1 MTESVALALAGVQV
15 VELAAGIAGPYTA
28 KLLADLGAEVVKIE
42 SPRVGDYARRCGPF
56 PDHQPH
62 PERSG
67 LFLYLNTN
75 KLGVTL
81 NLDAS
86 IGRDLFRKLI
96 ARADVLIEDRAPGW
110 LAAYSLGYET
120 LRQQRLGLV
129 MTSVTRFGQDG
140 PQAPYHAYPLTTFH
154 AGGEGYTLP
163 GRLSLEL
170 FPDRAPVQA
179 GGSLGEYDSGL
190 CAAVATLGALLS
202 GVGQHVDVSQQEAL
216 LNLNRPMLA
225 YYLATGEVIS
235 RQRGYAFGG
244 AIPCRDG
251 YVMLRPIEDNHWRG
265 LARAMDQEELAED
278 ERFRTRQART
288 DNGVLLNDL
297 IVAWAMQHTKVALY
311 ERVAAEGCPVGY
323 FATAEDV
330 IQTPQLVAREFFV
343 ASAHPEAGSVL
354 LPSAPYR
361 LSHTPWTLRRP
372 APLLGQHNREVWCD
386 RLGCDPAELSR
397 LHAIGVM

>member
-1 MTESVALALAGVQV
+1 ALAGVRV
-15 VELAAGIAGPYTA
+15 VELAAGIAGPYAA

-42 SPRVGDYARRCGPF
+42 PPEGGDYARRCGPF
-56 PDHQPH
+56 PDHRPH

-86 IGRDLFRKLI
+86 PGRTLFLKLI
-96 ARADVLIEDRAPGW
+96 AQADVLLEDRTPGW
-110 LAAYSLGYET
+110 LTTRGLGYET
-120 LRQQRLGLV
+120 LRQQRPELV

-140 PQAPYHAYPLTTFH
+140 PQATYHAYPLTTFH

-190 CAAVATLGALLS
+190 CAAVVTLGALLS
-202 GVGQHVDVSQQEAL
+202 GVGQHVDLSQQEAL

-244 AIPCRDG
+244 TIPCRDG
-251 YVMLRPIEDNHWRG
+251 YIMLRPIEDNHWRA

-288 DNGVLLNDL
+288 DNGALLNDL
-297 IVAWAMQHTKVALY
+297 IVAWAMQHTRVALY
-311 ERVAAEGCPVGY
+311 ERVAAAGCPVGY

-330 IQTPQLVAREFFV
+330 VQAPQLAAREFFV
-343 ASAHPEAGSVL
+343 SSTHPEAGSVL
-354 LPSAPYR
+354 LPSAPYG

-386 RLGCDPAELSR
+386 RLGCDAAELAR
-397 LHAIGVM
+397 WHTTGVL